1 MSVYADE
8 DIFVTETNILDA
20 GDNCDNASP
29 DHHQTWSPEDTCHHE
44 GRGVISSHHG
54 PLVIYLFFNFIYFS
68 IMIQIAMMRWSLD
81 INVLERSVQCFLFNR
96 ALQVF

>member
-1 MSVYADE
+1 M
-8 DIFVTETNILDA
+8 TETNIPMLVTIVTMRA
-20 GDNCDNASP
+20 LIISE
-29 DHHQTWSPEDTCHHE
+29 TWSPEDTCHHE

-68 IMIQIAMMRWSLD
+68 IMIQISMMRWSLD

>member
-8 DIFVTETNILDA
+8 DIFVTETNIPMLVTIVTMRA
-20 GDNCDNASP
+20 PIISE
-29 DHHQTWSPEDTCHHE
+29 TWSPEDTCHHV

-54 PLVIYLFFNFIYFS
+54 PLVIYLFSIFIW
-68 IMIQIAMMRWSLD
+68 IAMIWSLD